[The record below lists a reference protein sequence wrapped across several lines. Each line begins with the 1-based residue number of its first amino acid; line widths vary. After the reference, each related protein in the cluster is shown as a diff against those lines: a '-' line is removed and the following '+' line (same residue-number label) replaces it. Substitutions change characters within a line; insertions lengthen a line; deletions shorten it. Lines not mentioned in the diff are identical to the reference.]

1 MDLSAQLLL
10 QLKTLVQMQL
20 SKKDKEEKDQFNIH
34 LKKKLFWILWIQ
46 LELLKKLLELE
57 CHHQLIQTKLEN
69 WLLNQMDQFIILQ
82 MMMKKIMTH

>member
-1 MDLSAQLLL
+1 
-10 QLKTLVQMQL
+10 MQL

-57 CHHQLIQTKLEN
+57 CHHQPIQTKLEN
-69 WLLNQMDQFIILQ
+69 
-82 MMMKKIMTH
+82 